1 MTTELA
7 NNIEKVIQSM
17 KEQLNGL
24 QFGNIEFVIINGR
37 VDRVDIKQSIKT
49 EKSKG

>member
-7 NNIEKVIQSM
+7 NDIEKLLKSM

-24 QFGNIEFVIINGR
+24 QFGNVEFVIINGR

-49 EKSKG
+49 EKKKD